1 MFKELVKK
9 LASSVFKGKGVV
21 GISLPVRIFEP
32 RSLLDRITDWWS
44 LFPHYLN
51 QAAKSYDVVERF
63 KLTLVAIIGGM
74 HMGIS

>member
-1 MFKELVKK
+1 MFKEVVKK
-9 LASSVFKGKGVV
+9 LAKNIYKGKGVV

-32 RSLLDRITDWWS
+32 RSLLDRMTDYWS

-51 QAAKSYDVVERF
+51 RASESTDYVERF
-63 KLTLVAIIGGM
+63 KLVVSGIIGSM